1 MKSIIL
7 TSVLIVC
14 TIPMAWGC
22 VTGAGPSW
30 EINQPR
36 RPGTGAR
43 RKSSRL
49 SSRKS
54 FLLDSPPRPISSG
67 IPFAVMTYFAGLISK
82 ESAFQSIDVDANG
95 LVSLEEW
102 ILGGGDMT
110 EFKHMLI
117 RLDTGG
123 DQMISL
129 TELRPFSL
137 PSEGPRDVV
146 FPHLE
151 IPDPL
156 PRRPVP
162 RISAPRMPR
171 PRRPPIRLEPREFH
185 GAP

>member
-1 MKSIIL
+1 
-7 TSVLIVC
+7 
-14 TIPMAWGC
+14 MAWGC

-43 RKSSRL
+43 RKST

-54 FLLDSPPRPISSG
+54 FLLDSPPRTISSG

-82 ESAFQSIDVDANG
+82 ESAFQSIDVDGNG

-102 ILGGGDMT
+102 ILRGGDGT
-110 EFKHMLI
+110 EFKRMLF

-129 TELRPFSL
+129 TELKPFSL
-137 PSEGPRDVV
+137 PSEGPRDVG

-156 PRRPVP
+156 PRIPVP
-162 RISAPRMPR
+162 RIPAPRMPG

-185 GAP
+185 GVP